1 MFEKFY
7 SKNYFDEKKIV
18 KEKILVN
25 LKKKIEELNE
35 VENSKIEHNPSLSN
49 NILQKKI
56 MYNSLK
62 SYYNL

>member
-7 SKNYFDEKKIV
+7 PKNYFDEKKIV

-25 LKKKIEELNE
+25 LKLKIDEMTQI
-35 VENSKIEHNPSLSN
+35 ENCKSEHNPSLKN

-56 MYNSLK
+56 ILNSLK